1 MSPIWVLHNPLS
13 GQPDSAAKV
22 DRAVEA
28 LARRGVAVRLER
40 RATID
45 ELRGVAREAIAAE
58 AEAVLIAGGDGSVNA
73 MAAEL
78 AGSPVALGVL
88 PSGTA
93 NVWAKEIGLAALRWH
108 RPDALERAALSL
120 LEGQT
125 RLADL
130 GRCNG
135 HLFLLWVG
143 TGLDAFVVERL
154 APRRWHTRR
163 FGLLYNTLAT
173 FFIARQW
180 RGADMRVVAGGR
192 EIAGHYLLVIV
203 ANVNQYGGGV
213 FNLGHNA
220 RLDDGQLDVWLFG
233 GSTYAEAMAHSG
245 RLFLGR
251 HASHPQVTHLAA
263 ERVDIYPAR
272 PQAIQIDGEL
282 LLPAQHIAVQVI
294 PASLR
299 VLVPSGAER
308 KLFSPP
314 VLDSLA

>member
-1 MSPIWVLHNPLS
+1 MSRIWVLHNLLS
-13 GQPDSAAKV
+13 GQPGSAAKV

-45 ELRGVAREAIAAE
+45 ELRGAAREAIAAG
-58 AEAVLIAGGDGSVNA
+58 AEAVLIAGGDGSVSA

-108 RPDALERAALSL
+108 RPDALERAALRL

-143 TGLDAFVVERL
+143 VGLDAFVVERL

-163 FGLLYNTLAT
+163 FGLLYNIAAT
-173 FFIARQW
+173 FVIARQW
-180 RGADMRVVAGGR
+180 RGAEIHVVASGK
-192 EIAGHYLLVIV
+192 EIAGHYVLVIV

-213 FNLGHNA
+213 FNLGHDA
-220 RLDDGQLDVWLFG
+220 RLDDGQMDVWLFR
-233 GSTYAEAMAHSG
+233 GSTYAETLAHSG

-251 HASHPQVTHLAA
+251 HASHPQVTHLAV
-263 ERVDIYPAR
+263 ERVDIYSAR
-272 PQAIQIDGEL
+272 PQAIQIDGEP
-282 LLPAQHIAVQVI
+282 LPPREHIAIQVS
-294 PASLR
+294 PRVLR
-299 VLVPSGAER
+299 VLVPLEAAR
-308 KLFSPP
+308 KLF
-314 VLDSLA
+314 LA